1 MSDEFVINKYF
12 NYYFLIYCRFL
23 LFIDVVKVMV
33 VWGVYVFEGGKG
45 LMYFLDVIYISM
57 INYLLYCIVLVL
69 NDMLSIR

>member
-45 LMYFLDVIYISM
+45 LYFLDVIYILM
-57 INYLLYCIVLVL
+57 KNYLLYCNVLIL
-69 NDMLSIR
+69 NDMLNIR